1 MSLNAYSDAP
11 ERATATSAPFTSN
24 AFAAPSSTSAVV
36 ATVMNPAIVSLL
48 VVVSR
53 SLRGSGRGRS
63 RLGVGVGCVGAR
75 SNGAPPRADA
85 PHVGPRQGPVEHGER
100 DHALAERDREQYRHE
115 RSCDPRPLEEH
126 LVPNEHAAE
135 GSLGRVSLHQTR
147 ERETRELRG

>member
-63 RLGVGVGCVGAR
+63 RLGVGVGSVGAR

-85 PHVGPRQGPVEHGER
+85 PHVGPRQGPVRSEER
-100 DHALAERDREQYRHE
+100 R
-115 RSCDPRPLEEH
+115 
-126 LVPNEHAAE
+126 VGKE
-135 GSLGRVSLHQTR
+135 GRA
-147 ERETRELRG
+147 RGWQG